1 MTPVCMHGFVSGRVQ
16 GVWYR
21 GFVKSQA
28 SAHRLTGWAKNLA
41 DGRVEVLLC
50 GEPQA
55 VEAVVASL
63 STGSPMAR
71 VDRVEMQLSDDFP
84 VAPDF
89 QVL

>member
-1 MTPVCMHGFVSGRVQ
+1 MTAICMHGFISGRVQ

-28 SAHRLTGWAKNLA
+28 VARQLTGWAKNLD

-50 GEPQA
+50 GDQQA

-63 STGSPMAR
+63 HSGSPMAR
-71 VDRVEMQLSDDFP
+71 VDRVEMQPSGNFP
-84 VAPDF
+84 VAADF
-89 QVL
+89 KVL